1 MKRNTINL
9 AWATLAA
16 VSVMS
21 GSAWGQMFVPGYP
34 GDPYAADSRAP
45 FDTTYPHE
53 YPQPQ
58 ISLPILAPLVTG
70 RSVATG
76 PMLGNYCATPAR
88 TCELNRASPLGY
100 SCSCKVPGGRVRGL
114 VSP

>member
-1 MKRNTINL
+1 MKRNTISL

-76 PMLGNYCATPAR
+76 PMLGNYCATPAK

-100 SCSCKVPGGRVRGL
+100 SCSCKVPGGRVRGS
-114 VSP
+114 VTP